1 MQIHKF
7 YLEFRKQLLVKEG
20 AILIAM
26 HNINIKSNII
36 NYEYIY
42 IYIYI
47 YIYKIHKTY
56 IHILYIYIYI
66 YIYKINYYINSYII
80 NNNTYKIIYKQKSE

>member
-1 MQIHKF
+1 MSTNCF
-7 YLEFRKQLLVKEG
+7 LRKVSLD
-20 AILIAM
+20 
-26 HNINIKSNII
+26 
-36 NYEYIY
+36 YEYIY
-42 IYIYI
+42 IYV

-56 IHILYIYIYI
+56 IHILYIYI